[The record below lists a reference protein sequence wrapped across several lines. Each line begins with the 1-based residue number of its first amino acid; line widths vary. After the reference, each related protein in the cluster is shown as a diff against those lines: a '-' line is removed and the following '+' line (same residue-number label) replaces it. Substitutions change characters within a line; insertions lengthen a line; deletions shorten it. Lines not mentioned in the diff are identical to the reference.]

1 MLRGGRPYWLGISQ
15 SLGTTCTHVWPWSK
29 RIRSPAEF
37 LKMKASVSVAR
48 LHVASWRR
56 PSRKIVAAPVPVR
69 RMSCACEP
77 AASTICGTSHISVG
91 GVAEMEA
98 ARGWFLIALPTHRGL
113 TDVVCRLAY
122 ARAL

>member
-77 AASTICGTSHISVG
+77 AALEVWGTFHFSVRKDGALDAAVGLVLTASTS
-91 GVAEMEA
+91 
-98 ARGWFLIALPTHRGL
+98 RIALPALFWKR
-113 TDVVCRLAY
+113 AY
-122 ARAL
+122 VRV